1 MDDLLPQDC
10 VARILSFTSPR
21 DACRVSLV
29 CTLVGAAAKTD
40 DLWVK
45 FLPSDYLEVISRL
58 VDSPLD
64 FKSKKELYLWL
75 CSPNPIDNEVAEL
88 ITTWWLEITARIS
101 TRMLSPKTTYTA
113 HLILNFANRAY
124 GLDVLPSEVS
134 IEVGNRQVMR
144 GTILLRRPEDGRKQ
158 PSERI
163 FMGEERIPRE
173 RGDGWLEIE
182 LGEFFNDGLDD
193 HEDVRMSVKEV
204 KGVQLKG
211 GLIVEGI
218 ELRPWKEDSAVG
230 RVKG

>member
-1 MDDLLPQDC
+1 M
-10 VARILSFTSPR
+10 SFSSSP
-21 DACRVSLV
+21 
-29 CTLVGAAAKTD
+29 
-40 DLWVK
+40 
-45 FLPSDYLEVISRL
+45 SR
-58 VDSPLD
+58 
-64 FKSKKELYLWL
+64 FA
-75 CSPNPIDNEVAEL
+75 EVAEL

-101 TRMLSPKTTYTA
+101 TRMLSTKTTYTA

-144 GTILLRRPEDGRKQ
+144 GTILLCRPEDSRKQ

-163 FMGEERIPRE
+163 FMGEEERVPRE

-193 HEDVRMSVKEV
+193 REDVRMSVKEV

-218 ELRPWKEDSAVG
+218 ELRPWKEE
-230 RVKG
+230 

>member
-1 MDDLLPQDC
+1 M
-10 VARILSFTSPR
+10 SFSSSP
-21 DACRVSLV
+21 
-29 CTLVGAAAKTD
+29 
-40 DLWVK
+40 
-45 FLPSDYLEVISRL
+45 SR
-58 VDSPLD
+58 
-64 FKSKKELYLWL
+64 FA
-75 CSPNPIDNEVAEL
+75 EVAEL

-158 PSERI
+158 PSEWI
-163 FMGEERIPRE
+163 YMGEEERVPRE

-193 HEDVRMSVKEV
+193 REDVRMSVKEV

-218 ELRPWKEDSAVG
+218 ELRPWKEE
-230 RVKG
+230 

>member
-1 MDDLLPQDC
+1 M
-10 VARILSFTSPR
+10 SFSSSP
-21 DACRVSLV
+21 
-29 CTLVGAAAKTD
+29 
-40 DLWVK
+40 
-45 FLPSDYLEVISRL
+45 SR
-58 VDSPLD
+58 
-64 FKSKKELYLWL
+64 FA
-75 CSPNPIDNEVAEL
+75 EVAEL

-163 FMGEERIPRE
+163 YMGEEERVPRE

-193 HEDVRMSVKEV
+193 REDVRMSVKEV

-218 ELRPWKEDSAVG
+218 ELRPWKEE
-230 RVKG
+230 